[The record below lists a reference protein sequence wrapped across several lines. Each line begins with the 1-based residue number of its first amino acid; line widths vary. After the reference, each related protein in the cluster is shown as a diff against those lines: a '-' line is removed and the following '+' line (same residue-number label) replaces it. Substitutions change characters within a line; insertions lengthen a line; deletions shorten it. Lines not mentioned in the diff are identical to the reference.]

1 MDRETLWLVIR
12 IVLLTIFSVFLTF
25 IIIYIYKTIKEK
37 NKEVNFKLPDLDE
50 EIKKELKSNLVPTK
64 DANKIKSVNDD
75 KELSKII
82 SSPEENDSILDEWED
97 VLKKQSKKIVKRL
110 PDAEKAVASS
120 ENSMVYQKDNF
131 DKLMRE
137 MNDND

>member
-12 IVLLTIFSVFLTF
+12 IVLLTTFSVFLTF

-110 PDAEKAVASS
+110 PDAEKAVANS